1 MTDPDRIE
9 VELMKACADSHGKD
23 HRFVS
28 IIVICTSVYI
38 IYDPAECVSLA
49 YGAWGCSVGA

>member
-28 IIVICTSVYI
+28 TIVTYVRPYTSSMILRSVYR
-38 IYDPAECVSLA
+38 
-49 YGAWGCSVGA
+49 